1 VGPEDLNELTRARP
15 FVPFRIHM
23 TGGTTYDILNP
34 EFISVGRR
42 IATIFRRPDPSAPF
56 FETGLWIAL
65 VHIVRIETINEAIP
79 EPAPTDNPQPK

>member
-1 VGPEDLNELTRARP
+1 MGPEDLNELTRARP

-42 IATIFRRPDPSAPF
+42 IATIFRRPDPSVPY
-56 FETGLWIAL
+56 FETGLWISL
-65 VHIVRIETINEAIP
+65 VHIVKVETIDP
-79 EPAPTDNPQPK
+79 PVPQPTPAGTPQ